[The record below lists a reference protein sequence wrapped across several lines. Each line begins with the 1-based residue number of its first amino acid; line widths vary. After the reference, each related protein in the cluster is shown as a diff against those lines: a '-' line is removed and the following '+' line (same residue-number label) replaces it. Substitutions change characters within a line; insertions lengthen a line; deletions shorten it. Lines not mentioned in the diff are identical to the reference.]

1 MSPPSGPRYFTT
13 YYLLLT
19 AYYYYLLPTTTTYYL
34 LFTTYYLTQHGA
46 SPHRLSLAK
55 NRLVVNDE
63 SFAAAGGA
71 GTSGLRTIAK
81 GQVAKVGLHTCPWAV
96 VPPS

>member
-1 MSPPSGPRYFTT
+1 MGQGTLLLTT

-19 AYYYYLLPTTTTYYL
+19 TTTYYLLPTTTTYYL
-34 LFTTYYLTQHGA
+34 LPATYYLTQHGA
-46 SPHRLSLAK
+46 SPHRLSLATG
-55 NRLVVNDE
+55 RLVVNDE
-63 SFAAAGGA
+63 SFPAAGGA
-71 GTSGLRTIAK
+71 GPSGLRTIAK